1 MGFSPASDRGSSERR
16 FRLGLLI
23 ALAAVGIAT
32 VAAILRGIGEM
43 PVLSKVALGAL
54 YAGLGAVLFAAVP
67 TFRRQRRRLSD
78 AEAQYRSLVEKVPVV
93 VYMDAVDDISSPQYV
108 SPRYQE
114 LLGYTPAER
123 LADPELWA
131 RCLHPSDGEWV
142 LAELRRVSTTMEPW
156 HCEYRLI
163 AKDGSTVW
171 VRDEATIVHDDEGHS
186 LFWQGVLV
194 DITPAKTAEAALLR
208 KEAILDAAAFTA
220 DRLLRAEDWRDCV
233 HEVLGRVGKATD
245 ASRVYIF
252 ENHSGPDG
260 ELLMSGRY
268 EWVADGIST
277 TIADE
282 GNQNW
287 PYAQGYEAWP
297 ETLGTGQVVCGL
309 PEDFG
314 GEQAADFAEEG
325 ILSAAIVPIFAGDE
339 WWGYIGFDDCVA
351 PREWSPSEIDAL
363 TVAAGALGS
372 AIGRHRAEE
381 ARRDADVRYR
391 ALVEQIPAIVYID
404 VVDESMSTS
413 YVSPQINSL
422 LGVTPEEYIADP
434 DCWYKHLHPE
444 DKERALAEYLRG
456 RDAGESFTF
465 EYRLV
470 SNAGSVVWFRDSA
483 VVVRNEDGTP
493 SFVHGVML
501 DITERKK
508 AEEQVAFL
516 AYHDKLTG
524 LPNRAMFEE
533 LLDLA
538 MARARRHELSVA
550 VVYADLD
557 NFKLVNDS
565 LGHEAGDELLRQ
577 LADRLREATR
587 DTDLV
592 ARQGGDEFLLL
603 LADLERDVVG
613 PASDPTDGAMLI
625 AETVANRIHDSL
637 RHPFILNGVECYA
650 SVSLGI
656 SLFPQDSADLRGVLK
671 NADTAMYQ
679 SKTMGPGGYVLY
691 SEDTGDPMSRLSFST
706 RLRKAVESRNWILHY
721 QPVVNLTNG
730 DMVGVEALLRWQD
743 PNGGLI
749 PPGEFIPL
757 AEEMGLIEVI
767 GDWVI
772 EELCRQDAEWRRD
785 GLSLE
790 MNFNLSPRQLW
801 QPEVVEKVMR
811 PVEAFGADPTNLV
824 LEITESTAMTDPER
838 TQRLLWE
845 FHAKGFRVALDDF
858 GTGYSSLSRLKHLPV
873 DILKIDRSFVRD
885 VAADP
890 EAGSMVRAIIQLAA
904 GLGMTPLAEGVE
916 TEQEWRFLADH
927 GCRLGQGYH
936 FSRPVPASEISA
948 QYHRSGLRLVA
959 GGA

>member
-1 MGFSPASDRGSSERR
+1 VPSDRNEHSRGSRR
-16 FRLGLLI
+16 LAVLRSLSRLLSDRDIATTTPMLLETLCLELGWDVGTLWVLDPGAETLRSLGSWRHPRLVARNYSGPLSGVRLPPGVGLPGRVWAQRSAQWGMDLDDAQRI
-23 ALAAVGIAT
+23 SAMVAGLVSAVGFPI
-32 VAAILRGIGEM
+32 
-43 PVLSKVALGAL
+43 
-54 YAGLGAVLFAAVP
+54 
-67 TFRRQRRRLSD
+67 
-78 AEAQYRSLVEKVPVV
+78 RSGDEIVGVVELQSGQHEPPDEDLVE
-93 VYMDAVDDISSPQYV
+93 
-108 SPRYQE
+108 
-114 LLGYTPAER
+114 LLE
-123 LADPELWA
+123 
-131 RCLHPSDGEWV
+131 S
-142 LAELRRVSTTMEPW
+142 
-156 HCEYRLI
+156 
-163 AKDGSTVW
+163 
-171 VRDEATIVHDDEGHS
+171 
-186 LFWQGVLV
+186 
-194 DITPAKTAEAALLR
+194 
-208 KEAILDAAAFTA
+208 
-220 DRLLRAEDWRDCV
+220 
-233 HEVLGRVGKATD
+233 
-245 ASRVYIF
+245 
-252 ENHSGPDG
+252 
-260 ELLMSGRY
+260 
-268 EWVADGIST
+268 
-277 TIADE
+277 
-282 GNQNW
+282 
-287 PYAQGYEAWP
+287 
-297 ETLGTGQVVCGL
+297 
-309 PEDFG
+309 
-314 GEQAADFAEEG
+314 
-325 ILSAAIVPIFAGDE
+325 
-339 WWGYIGFDDCVA
+339 
-351 PREWSPSEIDAL
+351 
-363 TVAAGALGS
+363 AGALI
-372 AIGRHRAEE
+372 AQTLQRDRAL
-381 ARRDADVRYR
+381 ALLNDADVRYR
-391 ALVEQIPAIVYID
+391 ARVEQIPAIVYID

-413 YVSPQINSL
+413 YVSPQITTL

-470 SNAGSVVWFRDSA
+470 ANSGNVVWFRDSA
-483 VVVRNEDGTP
+483 VVIEGEDGTP

-550 VVYADLD
+550 VIYADLD

-587 DTDLV
+587 ETDLV

-637 RHPFILNGVECYA
+637 RQPFVLNGVECHA

-656 SLFPQDSADLRGVLK
+656 ALFPQDSSDLRGVLK

-721 QPVVNLTNG
+721 QPVVDLARG
-730 DMVGVEALLRWQD
+730 DIVGVEALLRWQD

-801 QPEVVEKVMR
+801 QSEVVEKVMR
-811 PVEAFGADPTNLV
+811 PVEAFGADPSNMI

-845 FHAKGFRVALDDF
+845 FHAQGFRVALDDF

-873 DILKIDRSFVRD
+873 DILKIDRSLVRD
-885 VAADP
+885 VAFDV
-890 EAGSMVRAIIQLAA
+890 EAGSMVRAIIQLAD

-916 TEQEWRFLADH
+916 TEQEWRFLTDH
-927 GCRLGQGYH
+927 GCGLAQGYH
-936 FSRPVPASEISA
+936 FSRPVPASEITA
-948 QYHRSGLRLVA
+948 QYHRSGLRLLA